1 MAKKHGKVKVKTEIG
16 KPKTRQVKDNVRLF
30 KAEDI
35 IWTCLDDDMIKGL
48 HCCEKA
54 INEDGFRLR
63 FRVGRDDC
71 AETFKVIIGSWKDIA
86 EMLGKDMCEYC
97 LNPEGAAY
105 LLVYDI
111 REVEA

>member
-1 MAKKHGKVKVKTEIG
+1 MAKKHGKVKVEIE

-35 IWTCLDDDMIKGL
+35 IWICLGDMIKGL
-48 HCCEKA
+48 QCCKKV
-54 INEDGFRLR
+54 INEDGFWLR
-63 FRVGRDDC
+63 FPVRRDDVS
-71 AETFKVIIGSWKDIA
+71 EELKVISGSWKSVA

>member
-1 MAKKHGKVKVKTEIG
+1 MAKKHSKVKVEIE

-35 IWTCLDDDMIKGL
+35 IWICLDDDMIKGL
-48 HCCEKA
+48 QCCKKC
-54 INEDGFRLR
+54 INEDGFWLR
-63 FRVGRDDC
+63 FPVESDDRS
-71 AETFKVIIGSWKDIA
+71 ETFKTISGSWKDVA
-86 EMLGKDMCEYC
+86 EMLGKDVCEFC